1 MKKIKI
7 TLLLFSVILTSC
19 IDKKPEKYK
28 YVVSVSN
35 TVKTYPVTVTE
46 HSNHA
51 IKRGAGGA
59 LIGGIIGHV
68 TGIGAIKSAVAGGL
82 VGASTSDGETSKT
95 YTKMETD
102 VIYKIAFS
110 DSSVVYQVDY
120 CHYSVGD
127 STIIFNNNF

>member
-1 MKKIKI
+1 MKKII
-7 TLLLFSVILTSC
+7 ILLLFSAILTSC

-46 HSNHA
+46 HSNNA
-51 IKRGAGGA
+51 IKRGAGGV

-82 VGASTSDGETSKT
+82 VGASTSEGETSKT
-95 YTKMETD
+95 YTKMETE
-102 VIYKIAFS
+102 VYYKVTFS
-110 DSSVVYQVDY
+110 DSSVFYKVDY
-120 CHYSVGD
+120 CPFNVGD
-127 STIIFNNNF
+127 STVIFNNNY